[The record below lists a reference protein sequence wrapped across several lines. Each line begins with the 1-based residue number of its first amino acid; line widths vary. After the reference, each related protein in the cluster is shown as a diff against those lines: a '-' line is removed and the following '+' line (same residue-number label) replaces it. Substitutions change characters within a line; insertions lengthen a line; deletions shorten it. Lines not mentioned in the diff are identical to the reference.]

1 LSSKKIGVL
10 GGSFSPVHNGHI
22 FLAKY
27 VKENCGL
34 DKVLMIPTG
43 VHPFECKRNKNIPD
57 AEHRLNMLK
66 LAVEGENGIEISDIE
81 LKSAEVSYTYVT
93 LCKLREIYG
102 EKCRIYFVIGTDELL
117 DLEKWYEYE
126 KLIKEFSF
134 IVGIRPHYEN
144 SKVIDKA
151 RYLNER
157 FGAHIE
163 IIDLPAPDV
172 SSTEVREAI
181 AEKTDLA
188 GLVPETV
195 NEYIK
200 LNNLYL

>member
-1 LSSKKIGVL
+1 M

-43 VHPFECKRNKNIPD
+43 IHPFECKRSRNIPD
-57 AEHRLNMLK
+57 AQHRLNMLN
-66 LAVEGENGIEISDIE
+66 LAVKEEDGIEISDIE
-81 LKSAEVSYTYVT
+81 LKSSDVSYTYVT

-102 EKCRIYFVIGTDELL
+102 GECRLYFVIGTDELL

-144 SKVIDKA
+144 SKVFDKA
-151 RYLNER
+151 RLLNAN
-157 FGAHIE
+157 FGADIR